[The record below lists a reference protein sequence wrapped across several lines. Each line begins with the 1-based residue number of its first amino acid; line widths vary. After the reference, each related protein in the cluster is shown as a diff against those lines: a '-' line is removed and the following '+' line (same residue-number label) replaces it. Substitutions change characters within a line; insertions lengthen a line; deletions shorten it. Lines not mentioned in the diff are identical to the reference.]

1 MAVLSGLALGETL
14 RIRENGEFQDFTVI
28 ARGTH
33 GTNEADTLV
42 IRRDLL
48 APCTYFFASAEYEGS
63 TPDRWLSYGYLNTLQ
78 DSVRVNLVPASLPC
92 WDEFHKEQK
101 TLVRRCFLLSATELG
116 FVDESRVPVEGTA
129 IPYFAND
136 AARVAQLAGEYG
148 TERILIGLPRKL
160 DFSEGAQA
168 EHSRA
173 FGDKLAEMGF
183 SVRYEDERLT
193 TAMAQ
198 RALLEGDASRKR
210 RKQVVDKIAAVLIL
224 QGFLD
229 AGGWPEEDKED
240 TAMDGEMERDDIV
253 ELYDEDDNLVRF
265 EHVMTIEYE
274 GENYVLL
281 APLDEDEEG
290 DEVIILRIEEQD
302 GEEVY
307 ATLEDDDLINAV
319 FSRYLEIV
327 EEEDEDEN

>member
-1 MAVLSGLALGETL
+1 
-14 RIRENGEFQDFTVI
+14 
-28 ARGTH
+28 
-33 GTNEADTLV
+33 
-42 IRRDLL
+42 
-48 APCTYFFASAEYEGS
+48 
-63 TPDRWLSYGYLNTLQ
+63 
-78 DSVRVNLVPASLPC
+78 
-92 WDEFHKEQK
+92 
-101 TLVRRCFLLSATELG
+101 
-116 FVDESRVPVEGTA
+116 
-129 IPYFAND
+129 
-136 AARVAQLAGEYG
+136 
-148 TERILIGLPRKL
+148 
-160 DFSEGAQA
+160 
-168 EHSRA
+168 
-173 FGDKLAEMGF
+173 MGF

-193 TAMAQ
+193 TVMAQ

>member
-136 AARVAQLAGEYG
+136 AARVAQRFGQALPYG
-148 TERILIGLPRKL
+148 TRTPMKSVIGN
-160 DFSEGAQA
+160 SVHIISVGA
-168 EHSRA
+168 S
-173 FGDKLAEMGF
+173 
-183 SVRYEDERLT
+183 
-193 TAMAQ
+193 
-198 RALLEGDASRKR
+198 
-210 RKQVVDKIAAVLIL
+210 
-224 QGFLD
+224 
-229 AGGWPEEDKED
+229 
-240 TAMDGEMERDDIV
+240 GEQ
-253 ELYDEDDNLVRF
+253 LS
-265 EHVMTIEYE
+265 HP
-274 GENYVLL
+274 VLL
-281 APLDEDEEG
+281 YELLTRPAMILRGSLTYDAATR
-290 DEVIILRIEEQD
+290 EVID
-302 GEEVY
+302 
-307 ATLEDDDLINAV
+307 
-319 FSRYLEIV
+319 
-327 EEEDEDEN
+327 